1 MMKDAEIASLK
12 AQLETQRKD
21 SEIELLKAQLE
32 IQRSLNVTR
41 ELGGM
46 NDREQ
51 RAHCHVAQARANRAR
66 HG

>member
-32 IQRSLNVTR
+32 IQRSKNATR
-41 ELGGM
+41 ECGGIG
-46 NDREQ
+46 DREQ
-51 RAHCHVAQARANRAR
+51 QHAPR
-66 HG
+66 HA